1 MLKNIGLFVT
11 MFVLAPFYCIA
22 NEPEVNSL
30 DNLIV
35 NIVRKLGTQIA

>member
-1 MLKNIGLFVT
+1 MFKNIVLFVT
-11 MFVLAPFYCIA
+11 LFVLAPFYCIA

-35 NIVRKLGTQIA
+35 NIVRKPGAQIA